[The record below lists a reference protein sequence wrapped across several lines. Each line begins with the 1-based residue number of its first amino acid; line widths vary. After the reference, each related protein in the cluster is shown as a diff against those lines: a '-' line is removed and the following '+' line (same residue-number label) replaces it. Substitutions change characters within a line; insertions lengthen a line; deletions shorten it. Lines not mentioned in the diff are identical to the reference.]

1 MKVKTKLR
9 FFNSLQRFFPI
20 WALRRQ
26 SNIVSREFEAEL
38 RKARTFEERERL
50 EYEQYFE
57 LSEYDE
63 AIQAI
68 HSKTLLAD
76 ARELFVYIPD
86 LKWET
91 GQGGSRYLNEESLSK
106 LHQAVKTQKDSIRDY
121 RIRFL
126 SALTGI
132 VGALIGL
139 LAIWRK

>member
-1 MKVKTKLR
+1 MNIKTKLR
-9 FFNSLQRFFPI
+9 FFNFVQRFFPI

-26 SNIVSREFEAEL
+26 SEIVSRAFEADL
-38 RKARTFEERERL
+38 RKAKSTEERERL

-68 HSKTLLAD
+68 HTKRKLAD
-76 ARELFVYIPD
+76 ARELFVHIPD

-91 GQGGSRYLNEESLSK
+91 GQWGSRYLNEESLSK
-106 LHQAVKTQKDSIRDY
+106 LHQAIKSQKDSIRDY
-121 RIRFL
+121 RIRFI

-132 VGALIGL
+132 IGALIGL
-139 LAIWRK
+139 LAIWKK